1 MIKKSLWAILL
12 LSMVFLC
19 ACTKSEKKAQAENL
33 EFPGLSWDMT
43 PEDVLKTF
51 QTSKEDT
58 ELYEENDLTT
68 SFGITDIDVF
78 GQQAERVFFYFIDYA
93 SLGKMPQ
100 QEALKQRLCRIM
112 AYYPQDADL
121 TPVKEKIEQAYGA
134 TVSEYYPFSST
145 MISENNWTMNQEP
158 LKESESLQYWGSG
171 ILGDVLS
178 ESDSETDLTYWKN
191 CRRGLNEE
199 NWEFFKDHARMVSV
213 IFSEQEL
220 EQGKGV
226 EWDAHNFA
234 VYQVLNKQK

>member
-1 MIKKSLWAILL
+1 MIKKRLLAILL
-12 LSMVFLC
+12 LGMFFLC
-19 ACTKSEKKAQAENL
+19 ACTKTEKKAQAENL
-33 EFPGLSWDMT
+33 EFPGLTWDMT
-43 PEDVLKTF
+43 SEDVLKAF
-51 QTSKEDT
+51 QTAKEDT
-58 ELYEENDLTT
+58 EFYEENDLTT

-93 SLGKMPQ
+93 TLSKMPGQ
-100 QEALKQRLCRIM
+100 KNLEQRLCRIM

-121 TPVKEKIEQAYGA
+121 TPVKEKVEQEYGA

-145 MISENNWTMNQEP
+145 MVSENNWIMKQEA

-178 ESDSETDLTYWKN
+178 ENNLETDLTYWKN

-199 NWEFFKDHARMVSV
+199 NWKFFKDHARMVSV
-213 IFSEQEL
+213 ILSEQEL

-226 EWDAHNFA
+226 EWDAHNLA
-234 VYQVLNKQK
+234 VYQVLKK